1 MQISIRKFCKEDI
14 ANKVKW
20 INNPKNN
27 TYLHYNLPLE
37 IEKTAIWFENV
48 KDRIDRY
55 DGTILLDGVA
65 VGLIGLLQID
75 YELSKAE
82 FYIALGEQSAKGKG
96 VAKKASQLMLEYAF
110 ATLKLNTIYLY
121 TEVDNLSAQALFEK
135 VGFKRKSLLKEHLI
149 YNNRKVDRYFYE
161 ITAEEFAVHTN
172 NNREN

>member
-20 INNPKNN
+20 INDPKNN
-27 TYLHYNLPLE
+27 TYLHYDLPLE
-37 IEKTAIWFENV
+37 IEKTDIWFDNV
-48 KDRIDRY
+48 KDRNDRY

-75 YELSKAE
+75 RKKSMAE

-96 VAKKASQLMLEYAF
+96 VAKEASRLMLEHAF
-110 ATLKLNTIYLY
+110 VTLGLN
-121 TEVDNLSAQALFEK
+121 DNLAAQALFEK
-135 VGFKRKSLLKEHLI
+135 TGFKRKGLLKEHLI

-172 NNREN
+172 NNTKN